1 MGVKRDGNGREMVMK
16 KKRGEKKKKKRE
28 KSASAARLQSR
39 VLETH
44 RS

>member
-16 KKRGEKKKKKRE
+16 KKGGEKKKKRE